1 MVDRRAF
8 IKTLSGLTA
17 SAILQ
22 EQAFGGKIKEQEDRL
37 GKIMTQRPLGDTGE
51 GLTVLCLGGYHY
63 AAAGE
68 IEAQRTIEAALE
80 GGIRFFDCAAEYQE
94 GGSERFYGKFL
105 TPKYRDIS
113 FLMTK
118 SSQKTAE
125 GVRKELEDSLRRMNT
140 DYLDLWQIHAIDS
153 PEDVENRLGNGV
165 LDEFLKAKEE
175 GKVRHIGF
183 TGHRRPAAHLKMLE
197 MTADTQPFSTCQM
210 PMNLVD
216 PHYSSFIEQVLPKLV
231 ERKISPLAMKT
242 MSFGNFFGER
252 GQKPIIPEVITVEQA
267 LHFVWSLPVTS
278 IVSGNRDVEELQ
290 EKINAWKTFEELSED
305 DREKLLT
312 KTADHAG
319 TYMENYKA

>member
-113 FLMTK
+113 FLTK

-140 DYLDLWQIHAIDS
+140 DYLDL
-153 PEDVENRLGNGV
+153 
-165 LDEFLKAKEE
+165 
-175 GKVRHIGF
+175 
-183 TGHRRPAAHLKMLE
+183 
-197 MTADTQPFSTCQM
+197 
-210 PMNLVD
+210 
-216 PHYSSFIEQVLPKLV
+216 
-231 ERKISPLAMKT
+231 
-242 MSFGNFFGER
+242 
-252 GQKPIIPEVITVEQA
+252 
-267 LHFVWSLPVTS
+267 
-278 IVSGNRDVEELQ
+278 
-290 EKINAWKTFEELSED
+290 
-305 DREKLLT
+305 
-312 KTADHAG
+312 
-319 TYMENYKA
+319 